1 MIPGAEPRI
10 RTCYLKPGEIHLTS
24 APSLITTVL
33 GSCLSV
39 TMHHRATGMSAI
51 CHAVMP
57 SIAKDRNGAKE
68 AVFQYVDSSLQWML
82 DQYTATGIRMSDI
95 EVKMF
100 GGAAIFQETGS
111 LGRDMNIGKRNVE
124 AALAFLNKHR
134 ISLKAWSVG
143 GNLGRKLI
151 FNTSTG
157 EVLAKFISRTEMP
170 PTGCGGKK

>member
-1 MIPGAEPRI
+1 
-10 RTCYLKPGEIHLTS
+10 
-24 APSLITTVL
+24 
-33 GSCLSV
+33 
-39 TMHHRATGMSAI
+39 
-51 CHAVMP
+51 MP

-82 DQYTATGIRMSDI
+82 DQYTARGIRMSDI

>member
-1 MIPGAEPRI
+1 
-10 RTCYLKPGEIHLTS
+10 
-24 APSLITTVL
+24 
-33 GSCLSV
+33 
-39 TMHHRATGMSAI
+39 
-51 CHAVMP
+51 MP